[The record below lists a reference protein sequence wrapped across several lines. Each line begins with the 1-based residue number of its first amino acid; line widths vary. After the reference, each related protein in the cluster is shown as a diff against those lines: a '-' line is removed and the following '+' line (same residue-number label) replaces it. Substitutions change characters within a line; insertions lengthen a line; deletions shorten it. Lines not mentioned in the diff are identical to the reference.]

1 MFPGAEARSKE
12 IIMGISNM
20 VKNAAGRYLGRSGT
34 TPTTGRTRAGGL
46 NTTGRTGTPASGSG
60 GVGKILRGLLN
71 RR

>member
-1 MFPGAEARSKE
+1 
-12 IIMGISNM
+12 MGISNM

-34 TPTTGRTRAGGL
+34 GTTPTTGRRPTGGRT
-46 NTTGRTGTPASGSG
+46 NTTRSGGAPAGGSG